1 MGFSSRS
8 ARGMLLGIGL
18 SLAVLNTAQ
27 AQQGSG
33 IASDRAQHLQR
44 GINLSMWYAQTGDNS
59 AQHIAAY
66 TTPAD
71 FALIKS
77 VGFDHV
83 RLSINPEPLISRASP
98 IALKPDAMARLDNS
112 VQQILASGLNVILDI
127 HPEDSWKT
135 AMTKDETG
143 PPKFSDFWAAF
154 AEHYAKTDPN
164 RVFFEIMNEPILT
177 DWYRWEGI
185 QLRAVERIRQVAPHH
200 TLIATASNWASL
212 DATLSLEP
220 IRDDDIIYT
229 FHYYTPFWFTHQGA
243 GWGSQ
248 NWVYLHGVPYP
259 STPEN
264 VSTVI
269 GEEPDERAKLEL
281 ERYGWDR
288 WDAARIGSEFAAAA
302 AWAQKRNVPVYLGEF
317 GVFRDYSIPAQRDMW
332 ISDVR
337 TAAETKHFGW
347 CMWDYQANFGLVTKG
362 ADGTVVDDGVL
373 HALGLHR

>member
-1 MGFSSRS
+1 MQLWLRLAVGFSV
-8 ARGMLLGIGL
+8 GL
-18 SLAVLNTAQ
+18 ALVGTVPG
-27 AQQGSG
+27 QQGSG
-33 IASDRAQHLQR
+33 IAFERAQHLKR
-44 GINLSMWYAQTGDNS
+44 GVNLSMWYAQTNDNS
-59 AQHIAAY
+59 SQHIASY

-71 FALIKS
+71 FALVRS
-77 VGFDHV
+77 LGFDHV

-98 IALKPDAMARLDNS
+98 IALRPEAMARLDSS
-112 VQQILASGLNVILDI
+112 VQQILAAGLNVILDI

-135 AMTKDETG
+135 AMTKDESG
-143 PPKFSDFWAAF
+143 PPKFYDFWTAF
-154 AEHYAKTDPN
+154 AEHYARTDPN
-164 RVFFEIMNEPILT
+164 RVFFEVMNEPILT

-185 QLRAVERIRQVAPHH
+185 QARAVERIRQVAPRH
-200 TLIATASNWASL
+200 TLIATASSWGSL
-212 DATLSLEP
+212 DATLAMEP
-220 IRDDDIIYT
+220 LRDDDIIYT

-264 VSTVI
+264 VRAVI

-302 AWAQKRNVPVYLGEF
+302 GWAERRHVPLYLGEF
-317 GVFRDYSIPAQRDMW
+317 GVFRDYSIPAQRDTW

-362 ADGTVVDDGVL
+362 ANGTVVDDGVL
-373 HALGLHR
+373 RALGLHK